1 MDDDIDEFHFKWQIE
16 NFAFAAHRTGQF
28 MTSPGFCADILDET
42 HWVLLLYPRG
52 KSDQEYID
60 VAVQRE
66 FYDNGG
72 DEIPV
77 KCAIEL
83 EAVDYTLHQRVVS
96 DTIVFR
102 NNTSHI
108 FRRFIKRK
116 DLFKMKNTLLPSE
129 RLIIHCNLQ
138 RVPDTLVK
146 DFIAVTK
153 IGLKKS
159 IFEWCIPKWSRIRL
173 PEACDPDV
181 TEAPYVTH
189 VTFPNDVK
197 PLFRLYLCRSRTED
211 VDLRLDVVELD
222 PNLKTVL
229 KSHITVLD
237 DEKKEVFTVET
248 IHQFNSVESLGSTCY
263 SSSPLFPSSD
273 VPDIATDVLTLQCIL
288 VIPTGAYHSN
298 IRSVVLDS
306 DEDEPKTVNTTD
318 DSFKRDIENL
328 FKEGKFCD
336 VKLRAGGI
344 EIPCHKFILFA
355 RSPVL
360 NKMIDEIDEI
370 DAELGVDNPTD
381 TELDFDDLDGD
392 TLKQMVQFL
401 YTERIENIKYASAL
415 KLLAA
420 AQKFQIWDLKEKC
433 SEYLR
438 ASFTFENIS
447 VTIAAADLHNDH
459 DLMECAFEYISKYWG
474 EISTTKEWE
483 AFIKEQPNLHRR
495 VCQQLRSRKFNC

>member
-129 RLIIHCNLQ
+129 TTYNPLQ
-138 RVPDTLVK
+138 
-146 DFIAVTK
+146 
-153 IGLKKS
+153 S
-159 IFEWCIPKWSRIRL
+159 
-173 PEACDPDV
+173 
-181 TEAPYVTH
+181 TEGTGHAGQRFH
-189 VTFPNDVK
+189 SSDQN
-197 PLFRLYLCRSRTED
+197 RSRTED